1 MQVQEFEV
9 ANDVVAHIYSV
20 EITGVDYKVFF
31 VPTTFHYVEGSEERD
46 FYAEELGFPVADDCY
61 EVKFDLE
68 SNVEQNIQF
77 EPPSV
82 GWNINMYE
90 LGSVVSAV
98 IDDHCNRFS
107 AKAYTA
113 MAADPRLVKYYKRLA
128 KWHAPRLKFKYVQ
141 NLGKEGLH
149 YAFIKEN

>member
-1 MQVQEFEV
+1 MEIEQFEV
-9 ANDVVAHIYSV
+9 GNDVFAQAYSV
-20 EITGVDYKVFF
+20 VITGVRYKVLF
-31 VPTTFHYVEGSEERD
+31 VPSTYHYVDGSEEIE
-46 FYAEELGFPVADDCY
+46 FYAEELGFPVADNCY

-68 SNVEQNIQF
+68 SNLEQEVQFVPPAVE
-77 EPPSV
+77 
-82 GWNINMYE
+82 WNINMYE